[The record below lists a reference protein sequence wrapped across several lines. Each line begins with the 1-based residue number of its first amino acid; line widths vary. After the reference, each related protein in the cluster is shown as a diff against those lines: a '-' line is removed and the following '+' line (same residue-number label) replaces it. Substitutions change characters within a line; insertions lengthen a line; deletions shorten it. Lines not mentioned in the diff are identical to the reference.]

1 MEDNKDN
8 SVKETEQKPQEQTE
22 GKTGG
27 KTMAEKAID
36 RFAQMMVTR
45 LEEMKGQQW
54 EKGWID
60 GGGRTHG
67 LPQNLSGRRYSG
79 HNDFFLQ
86 LHTATNGYDAPIY
99 ATYKQIREAGA
110 IIGKGE
116 KAMPVIYWNVT
127 HKDENGHKVSDEAYD
142 AMTKAEQ
149 AKVKTIPIMMGYY
162 VWNLQQTNVAEV
174 KP

>member
-1 MEDNKDN
+1 MENNKDN

-60 GGGRTHG
+60 GGGRTAAIQDIMTSSSSCIP
-67 LPQNLSGRRYSG
+67 LP
-79 HNDFFLQ
+79 
-86 LHTATNGYDAPIY
+86 TAMMYPSMPPIS
-99 ATYKQIREAGA
+99 R
-110 IIGKGE
+110 
-116 KAMPVIYWNVT
+116 
-127 HKDENGHKVSDEAYD
+127 
-142 AMTKAEQ
+142 
-149 AKVKTIPIMMGYY
+149 
-162 VWNLQQTNVAEV
+162 
-174 KP
+174 